1 MEPDNNSESKTKE
14 ESLRVIFDET
24 VPKPNTLRLIISVAI
39 YYSLVQLLD
48 YYESPIYLWV
58 ISFIAVGIINI
69 VIWAILREFQF
80 SRFKKG
86 ST

>member
-1 MEPDNNSESKTKE
+1 MNSESKIKE
-14 ESLRVIFDET
+14 ESLRVIFEET
-24 VPKPNTLRLIISVAI
+24 VPKPNTLRLLISVGI
-39 YYSLVQLLD
+39 YYALFQVLS

-58 ISFIAVGIINI
+58 ISLIAVGIINI
-69 VIWAILREFQF
+69 ILWGAIREFQY

>member
-1 MEPDNNSESKTKE
+1 MNSESKIKE
-14 ESLRVIFDET
+14 ESLRVIFEET
-24 VPKPNTLRLIISVAI
+24 VPKPNTLRLLISVGI
-39 YYSLVQLLD
+39 YYALFQVLS

-58 ISFIAVGIINI
+58 ISLIAVGIINI
-69 VIWAILREFQF
+69 ILWGALREFQY